1 MSPTGAKSSASES
14 KKNLRLLAR
23 ATRKNLVRPE
33 AGARLRDIFLS
44 SEIPLAPD
52 LIVGGYWPMGGEM
65 DSRPLLTALDDIGI
79 RCALPVVVAPQQ
91 PLIFRHWRPGDLLKS
106 GAQGTQAP
114 LDSAP
119 ELLPDLLFVP
129 LLAFDSQGYRLGQG
143 GGYYDRTLAKS
154 GAMAVGLAYAGQEI
168 AKLPHEAHDARL
180 DWIVT
185 EAWARKIEL

>member
-1 MSPTGAKSSASES
+1 MSPIGAKSSASES
-14 KKNLRLLAR
+14 KKSLRLLAR

-44 SEIPLAPD
+44 SEIPLAPN

-79 RCALPVVVAPQQ
+79 RCALPVVVAPDM
-91 PLIFRHWRPGDLLKS
+91 PLIFRQWRAGDELENNNHGVK
-106 GAQGTQAP
+106 AP
-114 LDSAP
+114 LASAP
-119 ELLPDLLFVP
+119 ELVPDLLLVP
-129 LLAFDSQGYRLGQG
+129 LLAFDAKGYRLGQG
-143 GGYYDRTLAKS
+143 GGYYDRTLAAS
-154 GAMAVGLAYAGQEI
+154 GALAVGLAYAGQEI
-168 AKLPHEAHDARL
+168 DKVPHESHDARL